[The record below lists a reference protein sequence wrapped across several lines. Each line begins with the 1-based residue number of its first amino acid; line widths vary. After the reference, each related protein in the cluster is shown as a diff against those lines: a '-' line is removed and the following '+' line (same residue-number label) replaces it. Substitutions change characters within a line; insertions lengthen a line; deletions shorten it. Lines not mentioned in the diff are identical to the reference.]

1 MTYMLSAILGGL
13 QRPDAVVS
21 FETSRSVDFVRGSHI
36 TAVQEIDDVPA
47 SRSTRRS
54 PNRYSYKGAKVSSV
68 FTVQAKMLTPV
79 AFEKAW

>member
-1 MTYMLSAILGGL
+1 MYMSSAILGGL
-13 QRPDAVVS
+13 QRPGALAS

-54 PNRYSYKGAKVSSV
+54 PNRYNYEGARFSSV
-68 FTVQAKMLTPV
+68 LAVQVKMLTPV
-79 AFEKAW
+79 AFERAW